1 MSRYFKRAKRRG
13 QVFELGMILIAL
25 IVFIVIFSFLIEKKG
40 RLEDEYRYGVGYR
53 QARLVSMYSEG
64 EGTLLYV
71 DQHFMNLANEGC
83 LQKDH
88 HAEHH

>member
-1 MSRYFKRAKRRG
+1 
-13 QVFELGMILIAL
+13 MILIAL

-71 DQHFMNLANEGC
+71 DQAAREADACRQVAGASGLRCEARP
-83 LQKDH
+83 DH
-88 HAEHH
+88 GPSHR